1 MVITIKK
8 ILITS
13 LLLLMTNTSIA
24 AIGDVYSCE
33 WVSSTFSGSD
43 GEEAYWNSP
52 KEFLKKTFVFKR
64 EKNNIAFEKDF
75 LTSNTDLQISLNSDE
90 VFVAS
95 SVKLLNK
102 NLHYV
107 SVVYKDGIFTI
118 TKHGFWLNGDVVVN
132 TDIAKCYI
140 PQLD

>member
-1 MVITIKK
+1 MRK
-8 ILITS
+8 
-13 LLLLMTNTSIA
+13 LLLTLLLSIISSQSIA

-75 LTSNTDLQISLNSDE
+75 LSSNTDLQISLNSDE

-95 SVKLLNK
+95 SVKLLSKPSTN
-102 NLHYV
+102 YV

-118 TKHGFWLNGDVVVN
+118 TKHGYWLNGDVVVN

>member
-1 MVITIKK
+1 MRK
-8 ILITS
+8 
-13 LLLLMTNTSIA
+13 LLLTLLLSIISSQSIA

-75 LTSNTDLQISLNSDE
+75 LSSNTDLQISLNSDE

-102 NLHYV
+102 DLHYV
-107 SVVYKDGIFTI
+107 SVIYKDGNFTI
-118 TKHGFWLNGDVVVN
+118 TKHGYWLNGDVVVN

>member
-90 VFVAS
+90 VIDEADNALTTPANDF
-95 SVKLLNK
+95 
-102 NLHYV
+102 
-107 SVVYKDGIFTI
+107 GFIETI
-118 TKHGFWLNGDVVVN
+118 TDL
-132 TDIAKCYI
+132 
-140 PQLD
+140 P

>member
-1 MVITIKK
+1 MKK
-8 ILITS
+8 
-13 LLLLMTNTSIA
+13 LLLTLLLSIISSQSFS

-107 SVVYKDGIFTI
+107 SVVYKDGLFTN
-118 TKHGFWLNGDVVVN
+118 TKHGYWLNGDVVVN

-140 PQLD
+140 AELD

>member
-1 MVITIKK
+1 MKK
-8 ILITS
+8 
-13 LLLLMTNTSIA
+13 LLLTLLLSIISSQSIA

-52 KEFLKKTFVFKR
+52 KEYLKKTFVFKR

-75 LTSNTDLQISLNSDE
+75 LSSITDLQISLNSDE
-90 VFVAS
+90 VFLAS

-118 TKHGFWLNGDVVVN
+118 TSHQYWLNGDVVVN
-132 TDIAKCYI
+132 TKIAKCYI
-140 PQLD
+140 PELD

>member
-1 MVITIKK
+1 MKK
-8 ILITS
+8 
-13 LLLLMTNTSIA
+13 LLLTLLLSIISSQSFS

-107 SVVYKDGIFTI
+107 SVVYKDGLFTN
-118 TKHGFWLNGDVVVN
+118 TNHGYWLNGDVVVN

-140 PQLD
+140 PELD

>member
-1 MVITIKK
+1 MRK
-8 ILITS
+8 
-13 LLLLMTNTSIA
+13 LLLTLLLSIISSQSIA

-90 VFVAS
+90 VIVAS

-102 NLHYV
+102 DLYYV
-107 SVVYKDGIFTI
+107 SVIYKDGNFTI
-118 TKHGFWLNGDVVVN
+118 TRHQYWLNGDVVVN
-132 TDIAKCYI
+132 TKIAKCYI
-140 PQLD
+140 AELD

>member
-1 MVITIKK
+1 MRK
-8 ILITS
+8 
-13 LLLLMTNTSIA
+13 LLLTLLLSIISSQSIA

-90 VFVAS
+90 VFLAS

-107 SVVYKDGIFTI
+107 SVIYKDGNFTI
-118 TKHGFWLNGDVVVN
+118 TRHQYWLNGDVVVN
-132 TDIAKCYI
+132 TKIAKCYI
-140 PQLD
+140 AELD

>member
-75 LTSNTDLQISLNSDE
+75 LSSNTDLQISCPSVRPLISLYQPSS
-90 VFVAS
+90 FRFAS
-95 SVKLLNK
+95 AMPALVKFI
-102 NLHYV
+102 
-107 SVVYKDGIFTI
+107 G
-118 TKHGFWLNGDVVVN
+118 
-132 TDIAKCYI
+132 
-140 PQLD
+140 

>member
-1 MVITIKK
+1 MKK
-8 ILITS
+8 
-13 LLLLMTNTSIA
+13 LLLTLLLSIISSQSFS

-90 VFVAS
+90 VIVAS

-118 TKHGFWLNGDVVVN
+118 TSHQYWLNGDVVVN
-132 TDIAKCYI
+132 TKIAKCYI
-140 PQLD
+140 AELD

>member
-1 MVITIKK
+1 MKK
-8 ILITS
+8 
-13 LLLLMTNTSIA
+13 LLLTLLLSIISSQSFA

-64 EKNNIAFEKDF
+64 DKNNIAFEKDF
-75 LTSNTDLQISLNSDE
+75 LSSNTELQISLNSDE

-95 SVKLLNK
+95 NVKLLNK
-102 NLHYV
+102 QLHYV

-118 TKHGFWLNGDVVVN
+118 TKHGYWLNGDVVVN
-132 TDIAKCYI
+132 TDIAKCYV
-140 PQLD
+140 PELD

>member
-1 MVITIKK
+1 MKK
-8 ILITS
+8 
-13 LLLLMTNTSIA
+13 LLLTLLLSIISSQSFS

-75 LTSNTDLQISLNSDE
+75 LSSNTDLQISLNSNE
-90 VFVAS
+90 VIVAS
-95 SVKLLNK
+95 SVKLLNEY
-102 NLHYV
+102 LHFV
-107 SVVYKDGIFTI
+107 SVVYKDGNYTI
-118 TKHGFWLNGDVVVN
+118 TSHQYWLNGDVVVN

-140 PQLD
+140 PELD

>member
-1 MVITIKK
+1 MKK
-8 ILITS
+8 
-13 LLLLMTNTSIA
+13 LLLTLLLSIISSQSFS

-75 LTSNTDLQISLNSDE
+75 LSSNTDLQISLNSNE
-90 VFVAS
+90 VIVAS

-102 NLHYV
+102 DLYYV
-107 SVVYKDGIFTI
+107 SVIYKDGNFTI
-118 TKHGFWLNGDVVVN
+118 TRHQYWLNGDVVVN

-140 PQLD
+140 PELD

>member
-1 MVITIKK
+1 MKK
-8 ILITS
+8 
-13 LLLLMTNTSIA
+13 LLLTLLLSIISSQSFS

-90 VFVAS
+90 VIVAS

-102 NLHYV
+102 DLYYV
-107 SVVYKDGIFTI
+107 SVIYKDGNFTI
-118 TKHGFWLNGDVVVN
+118 TRHQYWLNGDVVVN
-132 TDIAKCYI
+132 TKIAKCYI
-140 PQLD
+140 AELD

>member
-1 MVITIKK
+1 MRK
-8 ILITS
+8 
-13 LLLLMTNTSIA
+13 LLLTLLLSIISSQSIA

-33 WVSSTFSGSD
+33 GVSSTFSGSD

-75 LTSNTDLQISLNSDE
+75 LSSNTDLQISLNSDE

-95 SVKLLNK
+95 SVKLLSKPSTN
-102 NLHYV
+102 YV

-118 TKHGFWLNGDVVVN
+118 TKHGYWLNGDVVVN

>member
-1 MVITIKK
+1 MKK
-8 ILITS
+8 
-13 LLLLMTNTSIA
+13 LLLTLLLSIISSQSFS

-107 SVVYKDGIFTI
+107 SVVYKDGLFTN
-118 TKHGFWLNGDVVVN
+118 TKHGYWLNGDVVVN

-140 PQLD
+140 PELD

>member
-1 MVITIKK
+1 MRK
-8 ILITS
+8 
-13 LLLLMTNTSIA
+13 LLLTLLLSIISSQSIA

-90 VFVAS
+90 VIVAS

-118 TKHGFWLNGDVVVN
+118 TKHGYWLNGDVVVN